1 MSSPVFLNKHPETGE
16 YGGAMAY
23 GESASAGNA
32 VAEYEAYRTN
42 TSRKEFNGNAYL
54 EWEPLKDLK
63 LNVSY
68 ALRYYNQFSKSIQN
82 VVNQMN
88 FQTNSIARTMPD
100 TGDIISNSNN
110 EGHKTLFQGRITY
123 EKEIFKGHHI
133 SAMFNAAEEYW
144 FQRNMGAGRKNRLHN
159 SLEELDAASKEVQ
172 TNDGKSESKV
182 CVLS

>member
-1 MSSPVFLNKHPETGE
+1 
-16 YGGAMAY
+16 
-23 GESASAGNA
+23 
-32 VAEYEAYRTN
+32 
-42 TSRKEFNGNAYL
+42 
-54 EWEPLKDLK
+54 
-63 LNVSY
+63 
-68 ALRYYNQFSKSIQN
+68 
-82 VVNQMN
+82 
-88 FQTNSIARTMPD
+88 MPD

-172 TNDGKSESKV
+172 TNEVNPNPKV

>member
-1 MSSPVFLNKHPETGE
+1 M
-16 YGGAMAY
+16 
-23 GESASAGNA
+23 
-32 VAEYEAYRTN
+32 
-42 TSRKEFNGNAYL
+42 

-172 TNDGKSESKV
+172 TNDGKSESEGLRSFIGRINYTLFDKYLFEFNFRSDGSSALPKDINGV
-182 CVLS
+182 SSHQLL